1 MRRAVP
7 AMLAVLLIGCSASVR
22 LPAPIQT
29 PSPEVSAFGLGPQG
43 STVEAEVVG
52 VVDGDTIHVRVDG
65 RVQSLR
71 YIGIDSPGRGFPGA
85 RAATS
90 ANAALVGVGVVTLE
104 RDVSETDRFGRLLR
118 YVWIRQGNDWLM
130 VNKALVRR
138 GHAVAKA
145 YPPDT
150 KYQSL
155 FEHAQKQARS
165 EKLSIWADGLIHPL
179 VPPAWTPRPGGRN
192 CDPSYP
198 GVCIQPPPPDLD
210 CGDISFRD
218 FRVRAPD
225 PHHFDAEGD
234 GIGCETY

>member
-1 MRRAVP
+1 MRRAAP
-7 AMLAVLLIGCSASVR
+7 AMLALLLIGCSASVR

-29 PSPEVSAFGLGPQG
+29 PSPGVSAFGQGPQG
-43 STVEAEVVG
+43 ATVQAQVVG

-71 YIGIDSPGRGFPGA
+71 YIGIDSPERGFPGA
-85 RAATS
+85 KAATS
-90 ANAALVGVGVVTLE
+90 ANAALVNVGIVTLE
-104 RDVSETDRFGRLLR
+104 RDVSETDRYGRLLR
-118 YVWIRQGNDWLM
+118 YVWIRQNGNWLM

-150 KYQSL
+150 RYQSL
-155 FEHAQKQARS
+155 LEHAQKQARS
-165 EKLSIWADGLIHPL
+165 DKLGIWADGQIHTL
-179 VPPAWTPRPGGRN
+179 VPPASTPRPGGKN

-198 GVCIQPPPPDLD
+198 GVCIPPPPPDLD

-218 FRVRAPD
+218 FKVRAPD

-234 GIGCETY
+234 GIGCETH